1 MAEAVI
7 TFDHVVKEY
16 RRRGGG
22 GQEHGTTRAVDDVS
36 LDINAGDIYGIIGYS
51 GAGKSTLVR
60 MINALERPTSGSV
73 TVLGTRVDQLSE
85 SKLRPIRQKI
95 GMRTIGARITR
106 TSA

>member
-36 LDINAGDIYGIIGYS
+36 LDINTGDIYGIIGYS

-60 MINALERPTSGSV
+60 IGIYGGVFVGIMVVMFAFCNAGNPALQNAVWTAN
-73 TVLGTRVDQLSE
+73 LG
-85 SKLRPIRQKI
+85 
-95 GMRTIGARITR
+95 
-106 TSA
+106 